1 MLRHGVDGLL
11 VADNDADAL
20 ADHVVKLLNDPALAR
35 RLAEAA
41 YRTLAAYE
49 WPVVR
54 DGWLQAYR
62 RAAGHIHQQA
72 SEHTV
77 ESTPLNPA

>member
-1 MLRHGVDGLL
+1 MLLT
-11 VADNDADAL
+11 
-20 ADHVVKLLNDPALAR
+20 DPALAR
-35 RLAEAA
+35 RLAESA

-49 WPVVR
+49 WAVVR
-54 DGWLQAYR
+54 DGWLHAYR
-62 RAAGHIHQQA
+62 RAVGRTHERA